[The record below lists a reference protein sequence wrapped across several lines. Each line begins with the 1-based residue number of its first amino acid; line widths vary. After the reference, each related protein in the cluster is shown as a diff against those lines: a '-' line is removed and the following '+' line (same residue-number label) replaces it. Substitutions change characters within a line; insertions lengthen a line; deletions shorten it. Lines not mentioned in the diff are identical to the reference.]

1 MDPRLVLAAGAAA
14 WTAPAL
20 APVAAPVAEA
30 LGLRRRL
37 DRAGSV
43 ALTFDD
49 GPHPE
54 GTRAI
59 LEILAAHDAR
69 ATFFV
74 VGEQVERHPG
84 LCEEIAA
91 AGHSIGVHGYRHRNQ
106 LRLTPRR
113 FAADLD
119 RALETLGAFTG
130 EGPALYR
137 PPYGIFSAAGLRIV
151 RSRSLRSVLWSRW
164 GHDWR
169 ARIRPES
176 IAAEATEDLDQGD
189 VILLHDADHYNAPDS
204 WRRTAAALPSICE
217 RIEALGL
224 RAEAI

>member
-1 MDPRLVLAAGAAA
+1 MDARLVLAAGAAA

-20 APVAAPVAEA
+20 APVVAPVAGA

-54 GTRAI
+54 GTPAI
-59 LEILAAHDAR
+59 LEILAERRAR

-84 LCEEIAA
+84 ICEEILA
-91 AGHSIGVHGYRHRNQ
+91 AGHSIGVHGHRHRNQ
-106 LRLTPRR
+106 LRLTPRQ
-113 FAADLD
+113 FALDLD
-119 RALETLGAFTG
+119 RALETVGPFTG
-130 EGPALYR
+130 EGAALYR
-137 PPYGIFSAAGLRIV
+137 PPYGIFSPAGLRIV
-151 RSRSLRSVLWSRW
+151 RSRSLRSLLWSRW
-164 GHDWR
+164 AHDWR
-169 ARIRPES
+169 ARIAPES
-176 IAAEATEDLDQGD
+176 IAAEATEALGQGD
-189 VILLHDADHYNAPDS
+189 VILLHDADHYNASGS
-204 WRRTAAALPSICE
+204 WRRTAAALPSICG